1 MTYIAMAGLH
11 GYLPNYS
18 EAYDTYEAAVEDLV
32 DMNELEQ
39 ADMETLR
46 NTGYLELELHIH
58 GNEYC
63 EITKAV
69 E

>member
-18 EAYDTYEAAVEDLV
+18 EAYDTY
-32 DMNELEQ
+32 
-39 ADMETLR
+39 DMETLR